1 MTVVEKSE
9 MSPHLEEF
17 QMFHMLDVKKS
28 EIYPHDR
35 CEETET
41 CFVAKSV
48 LTQFTQKVLCQL
60 SVSVGNDPKNTP
72 LSHSH

>member
-1 MTVVEKSE
+1 
-9 MSPHLEEF
+9 
-17 QMFHMLDVKKS
+17 MLDVKKS

-48 LTQFTQKVLCQL
+48 LMQFTQKVLCQL